1 MARFLYFI
9 PELIRMEKIAEP
21 WDEAQE
27 VTDYTDTDLQYSR
40 SYSTRVRD
48 PEFEIHRLT
57 ETVRQLF
64 ELDNWSDTLDTALR
78 VEIADA
84 IDNQRTWITRD
95 QFDVAY
101 MIPPRGWVEQEN
113 FTEQELVDESDIDTD
128 DPYIGY
134 SAPETTRTMMDKTID
149 EGLYETKTEVI
160 VSGLRRILGHQ

>member
-1 MARFLYFI
+1 
-9 PELIRMEKIAEP
+9 MEKIAEP

-84 IDNQRTWITRD
+84 IDNQRTWITP
-95 QFDVAY
+95 V
-101 MIPPRGWVEQEN
+101 
-113 FTEQELVDESDIDTD
+113 TSST
-128 DPYIGY
+128 
-134 SAPETTRTMMDKTID
+134 
-149 EGLYETKTEVI
+149 
-160 VSGLRRILGHQ
+160 

>member
-1 MARFLYFI
+1 
-9 PELIRMEKIAEP
+9 
-21 WDEAQE
+21 
-27 VTDYTDTDLQYSR
+27 LQ
-40 SYSTRVRD
+40 RD
-48 PEFEIHRLT
+48 
-57 ETVRQLF
+57 QLF